1 MAVCVVCCLLW
12 LSCAVDAVVA
22 VVLSVLVLCFGLV
35 ILRAGSFGLWFVV
48 VLLVPTLVLLIARFS
63 GAC

>member
-1 MAVCVVCCLLW
+1 M
-12 LSCAVDAVVA
+12 DAVVA

-35 ILRAGSFGLWFVV
+35 VLRAGSFSLWFVV